1 MEAVLY
7 GAEWHA
13 SDLTELLCRLGL
25 SQQDV
30 ATALGVEQAVLQSW
44 SEGHVPA
51 PKMALIALAHLAGNE
66 RARMAALAHRD
77 IQRPAEQWLVVNRGE
92 PLTTAMAMTNCTD
105 ALEQYQRRNASGG
118 QAAEL
123 WHAAMVRAEP
133 RPDLARVR

>member
-30 ATALGVEQAVLQSW
+30 ATALGVEQA
-44 SEGHVPA
+44 VPA

-105 ALEQYQRRNASGG
+105 ALQQYQRRNASGG
-118 QAAEL
+118 QPAEL

-133 RPDLARVR
+133 RPDLAKVR

>member
-1 MEAVLY
+1 MEAILY

-30 ATALGVEQAVLQSW
+30 ASALGVELPLLESW

-77 IQRPAEQWLVVNRGE
+77 IERPAEQWLVVNSGA
-92 PLTTAMAMTNCTD
+92 PLTAAVAMANCTD
-105 ALEQYQRRNASGG
+105 ALEEYQRRNASGG

-133 RPDLARVR
+133 RVAAARVS

>member
-30 ATALGVEQAVLQSW
+30 ASALGVELALLESW

-66 RARMAALAHRD
+66 RVRMAALAHRD
-77 IQRPAEQWLVVNRGE
+77 VHRPVEQWLVVNRGE
-92 PLTTAMAMTNCTD
+92 PLTTAMAMTSCTD
-105 ALEQYQRRNASGG
+105 ALQQYQQRNASGG
-118 QAAEL
+118 QTAEL
-123 WHAAMVRAEP
+123 WHAEMVRA
-133 RPDLARVR
+133 DARVRPTVGR